1 MDTCFTVQVV
11 DVLCDERF
19 QETAAAVR
27 TCPARLPGSQDL
39 VGAVGPRLAEM
50 VVEDFTES
58 QALSGL
64 RWK

>member
-11 DVLCDERF
+11 DVLGDEGF
-19 QETAAAVR
+19 QEA
-27 TCPARLPGSQDL
+27 ARLPGSQDL